1 MLVYRICKEA
11 YANDLSGQGS
21 KLYGGRW
28 NSKGTSVIYTASSIS
43 LAMLEILVHLP
54 QHLFPKDMVLVTI
67 ELPKTYPKTEILV
80 KDCPKF
86 WDELPP
92 HKNTQKIGDAWTT
105 KNDELVLL
113 VPSTIVA
120 QETNYILNPS
130 YSKFSGVKV
139 KKIESISFDKRLG
152 D

>member
-11 YANDLSGQGS
+11 YANDLSGRGS
-21 KLYGGRW
+21 NVYGGRW
-28 NSKGTSVIYTASSIS
+28 NSKGTSVLYTASSIS
-43 LAMLEILVHLP
+43 LAMLETLVHLP
-54 QHLFPKDMVLVTI
+54 RYLFLKDMVLVTI

-120 QETNYILNPS
+120 QETNYIINPS

>member
-67 ELPKTYPKTEILV
+67 ELPKTYPKSEILL

-92 HKNTQKIGDAWTT
+92 HKNTKKIGVAWTT
-105 KNDELVLL
+105 
-113 VPSTIVA
+113 
-120 QETNYILNPS
+120 
-130 YSKFSGVKV
+130 
-139 KKIESISFDKRLG
+139 
-152 D
+152 